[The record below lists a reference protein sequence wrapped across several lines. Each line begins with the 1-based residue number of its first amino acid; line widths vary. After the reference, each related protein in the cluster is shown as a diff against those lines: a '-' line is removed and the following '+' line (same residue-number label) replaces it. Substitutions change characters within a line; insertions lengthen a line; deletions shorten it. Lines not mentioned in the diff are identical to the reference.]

1 MDSLIYIL
9 LVFLAGAVPLMEY
22 MLAIP
27 LGIIAGAP
35 TIPVIIA
42 GFLGNWITVVLLIK
56 FVDFVWEYLRKRR
69 ERKQQDTVFKESDN
83 DDEHEKEDA
92 LPDGTKQ
99 HPAYTTKSKRAKR
112 AKKLWDKYGVPGLA
126 LLGTGFISSHVTA
139 LMACLFGG
147 NRVYLTVW
155 MTISLAVWSVLL
167 GVAVHFGMDVFFR

>member
-1 MDSLIYIL
+1 MDSLIYL
-9 LVFLAGAVPLMEY
+9 VLVFLAGAVPLMEY

-42 GFLGNWITVVLLIK
+42 GFLGNLLTVILLIK
-56 FVDFVWEYLRKRR
+56 FVDFVWDKLRKRK
-69 ERKQQDTVFKESDN
+69 EWKQKNVVSEASSN
-83 DDEHEKEDA
+83 DDGNEEKSSLDDNND
-92 LPDGTKQ
+92 PSN
-99 HPAYTTKSKRAKR
+99 YTAESKRARR

-147 NRVYLTVW
+147 NRVYIAVW
-155 MTISLAVWSVLL
+155 MTISLSVWSILL
-167 GVAVHFGMDVFFR
+167 GVAVHFGMDIFFR